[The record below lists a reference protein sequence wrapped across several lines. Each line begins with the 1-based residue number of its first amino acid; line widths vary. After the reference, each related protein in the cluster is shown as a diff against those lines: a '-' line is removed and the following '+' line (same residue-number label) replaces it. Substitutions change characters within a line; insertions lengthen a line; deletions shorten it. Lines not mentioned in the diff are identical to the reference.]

1 MEPGPTNE
9 WRRGSWDQALEE
21 VHLQREASM
30 ELQAIFPGAMRS
42 DVQRRAVV
50 PQGRLERGVPDEIRV
65 DQYGLPQARSAANNK
80 IG

>member
-1 MEPGPTNE
+1 
-9 WRRGSWDQALEE
+9 
-21 VHLQREASM
+21 M

-65 DQYGLPQARSAANNK
+65 DRLPQARSAANNK
-80 IG
+80 FGSLSS